1 MDRRPASGAVSQVVQ
16 LDDKTFQRIL
26 SLSRLL
32 KISVPAT
39 IAYLLERVASE
50 EPA

>member
-1 MDRRPASGAVSQVVQ
+1 VSQVVQ

>member
-32 KISVPAT
+32 KLSVADT
-39 IAYLLERVASE
+39 ITYLLERAASE